1 MRSMTWKQIAQF
13 LNCPEPNQQEIV
25 RGFCVDTRLLKPG
38 EVFVALVGARV
49 DGHAYLE
56 EAQKKGAVA
65 AIVAASYHG
74 PNYGLHLFYVEDP
87 LDALQELA
95 RAVLAK
101 GRSQVVAV
109 TGSVGKTTTKEF
121 IKSLLSSRYAVAA
134 SPGNS
139 NSQVGVPLAILNH
152 TTGNEEIV
160 ILEMGM
166 TEPGQLARLVQIA
179 PPDVAVLTTAALV
192 HACNFASLEAI
203 ALTKAEVFS
212 HPKTKLGVLHH
223 DLSNLAALVDVGS
236 CPKMSFS
243 TTSSDADYSLNRI
256 LDNTVNVKG
265 GKETFRLGLLEVPGA
280 HNVHNALAAIIV
292 ARYFGLSWEEI
303 KIGLAMLRLPEKR
316 LQIVQREG
324 VIFLNDSYN
333 ASEVSTK
340 AALETLPEPT
350 GEGCKVAVFGSMME
364 LGQFSHDCHK
374 RVGEFALERVEKVMC
389 LGEECRPIYDV
400 WKKAGKSVELFLD
413 RAALVAHLR
422 AVLRPSDVVLLK
434 GSRSKELWK
443 VLEEL

>member
-13 LNCPEPNQQEIV
+13 LNCTEPDQQGTV

-65 AIVAASYHG
+65 AIVANSYRG
-74 PNYGLHLFYVEDP
+74 ANYGLHLFHVKDP

-101 GRSQVVAV
+101 GRSQIVAV
-109 TGSVGKTTTKEF
+109 TGSIGKTTTKEF

-152 TTGNEEIV
+152 TTGNEEILV
-160 ILEMGM
+160 LEMGM

-192 HACNFASLEAI
+192 HACNFSSLEAI
-203 ALTKAEVFS
+203 ALTKAEIFF
-212 HPKTKLGVLHH
+212 HPRTKLGVLHY
-223 DLSNLAALVDVGS
+223 DLSNLAILSEVGS
-236 CPKMSFS
+236 CPKISFS
-243 TTSSDADYSLNRI
+243 TTSSEADYSLDRAV
-256 LDNTVNVKG
+256 DNTVKVKG
-265 GKETFRLGLLEVPGA
+265 GKETFRLGHLKVPGA
-280 HNVHNALAAIIV
+280 HNVHNALAAVVV

-303 KIGLAMLRLPEKR
+303 KTGLAMLRLPERR
-316 LQIVQREG
+316 LQVVQREG
-324 VIFLNDSYN
+324 VTFLNDSYN
-333 ASEVSTK
+333 ASELSTK
-340 AALETLPEPT
+340 AALETLPEPV
-350 GEGCKVAVFGSMME
+350 GEGCKVAVLGSMME
-364 LGQFSHDCHK
+364 LGQFSDDCHK
-374 RVGEFALERVEKVMC
+374 RVGEFALDRVTNVVC
-389 LGEECRPIYDV
+389 FGEECRPIYEV
-400 WKKAGKSVELFLD
+400 WKKAGRPVELFLD

-422 AVLRPSDVVLLK
+422 LVLKPSDVVLLK

-443 VLEEL
+443 ILEEL

>member
-13 LNCPEPNQQEIV
+13 LNCPEPHQREIV
-25 RGFCVDTRLLKPG
+25 QGFCVDTRLLKPG
-38 EVFVALVGARV
+38 QVFVALVGTRV

-56 EAQKKGAVA
+56 EAQKKGALA
-65 AIVAASYHG
+65 AIVGNSYRG
-74 PNYGLHLFYVEDP
+74 PNHGLHLFHVADP

-95 RAVLAK
+95 RAVLAN
-101 GRSQVVAV
+101 GRSQIVAV

-139 NSQVGVPLAILNH
+139 NSQVGVPLSVLNH
-152 TTGNEEIV
+152 TTGNEEILV
-160 ILEMGM
+160 LEMGM

-203 ALTKAEVFS
+203 ALTKAEIFS
-212 HPKTKLGVLHH
+212 HSQTKLGILHY
-223 DLSNLAALVDVGS
+223 DLSNLTTLSEVGS
-236 CPKMSFS
+236 CPKISFS
-243 TTSSDADYSLNRI
+243 TTSSDADYSLDRVM
-256 LDNTVNVKG
+256 DNTLRVKG
-265 GKETFRLGLLEVPGA
+265 GKETFRLGHINVPGA
-280 HNVHNALAAIIV
+280 HNVHNALAAVVV

-303 KIGLAMLRLPEKR
+303 KTGLAMLRLPEKR
-316 LQIVQREG
+316 LQVVQREG
-324 VIFLNDSYN
+324 VVFLNDSYN

-340 AALETLPEPT
+340 AALETLPEPV
-350 GEGCKVAVFGSMME
+350 GEGCKVAVLGSMME
-364 LGQFSHDCHK
+364 LGQFSNDCHK
-374 RVGEFALERVEKVMC
+374 RVGEFALDRVAKVMC

-400 WKKAGKSVELFLD
+400 WKKAGRSVELFLD

-422 AVLRPSDVVLLK
+422 QVLKPSDVVLLK